1 MKISVII
8 PLYNGEQT
16 IKKTLDSLFS
26 QKKFFDE
33 VIIVDD
39 GSSDESLEIA
49 KNFEVK
55 VIEHNKNKGLAASY
69 NSGIRKAMGEV
80 VVFLHQDVILYTEAM
95 EKIIE
100 PFDNSQVVCAYHYV
114 FQPFE
119 IWDKYSFWQKYFFCR
134 WVNKKVYGM
143 NGKFDAFSKRV
154 LFEAGLFDEERF
166 KSAGEDG
173 DIMIR
178 LKDKGEIVKTEAGI
192 LHLHQ
197 FEKNFGFKDILY
209 KQAQL
214 SEAQGALFRKH
225 GLFSGPVGL
234 VKSFFR
240 EILLVA
246 LLIPYLNWLALILV
260 VVYIFLISRQ
270 MYFHEYKNPR
280 ILILPFLNVFLL
292 LVSLFFSARG
302 FIQGRQ
308 IFH

>member
-100 PFDNSQVVCAYHYV
+100 PFDNKLMNMQNR
-114 FQPFE
+114 E
-119 IWDKYSFWQKYFFCR
+119 E
-134 WVNKKVYGM
+134 KK
-143 NGKFDAFSKRV
+143 
-154 LFEAGLFDEERF
+154 
-166 KSAGEDG
+166 DG
-173 DIMIR
+173 
-178 LKDKGEIVKTEAGI
+178 
-192 LHLHQ
+192 
-197 FEKNFGFKDILY
+197 
-209 KQAQL
+209 
-214 SEAQGALFRKH
+214 
-225 GLFSGPVGL
+225 
-234 VKSFFR
+234 
-240 EILLVA
+240 
-246 LLIPYLNWLALILV
+246 
-260 VVYIFLISRQ
+260 
-270 MYFHEYKNPR
+270 
-280 ILILPFLNVFLL
+280 
-292 LVSLFFSARG
+292 
-302 FIQGRQ
+302 
-308 IFH
+308 

>member
-119 IWDKYSFWQKYFFCR
+119 IWEKYSFWQKYFFCR

-214 SEAQGALFRKH
+214 SEAQGALYGKH
-225 GLFSGPVGL
+225 GMFDGVTGL
-234 VKSFFR
+234 LKAFFR
-240 EILLVA
+240 EILLIGT
-246 LLIPYLNWLALILV
+246 LIPAIQ
-260 VVYIFLISRQ
+260 IFSWIIIVFYCFFVSRA
-270 MYFHEYKNPR
+270 MLYREYKDQRTYLLPLVNF
-280 ILILPFLNVFLL
+280 ILFFVSFIYSIKGFLL
-292 LVSLFFSARG
+292 G
-302 FIQGRQ
+302 KQKI
-308 IFH
+308 